1 MPHNNLELV
10 RRNLEEMRERRRKKR
25 LRVASLFV
33 ATVMGMIAEY
43 YYRKRPRHLMDP
55 SEVIERDV
63 AGRKQMLRN
72 LYQGSNVYCY
82 DNLRLTKRSFSDLC
96 TILRERCDMCDTLN
110 VSVEEKVAI
119 FLLVVGHG
127 TKMRMI
133 RSSYGWSLEPI
144 SRYFNEVLRGVLSL
158 CHEFIKLPDPLAVQ
172 PEDSKWRWFE
182 DCLGALDG
190 THIDVFVPLAD
201 QGRYRNRKQQITT
214 NVLGVCDRHMKFVYV
229 LAGWEG
235 SASDSRVL
243 RDAMSRDDAFAIP
256 SGKYYLVDAGYTNGP
271 GFLAPYRSTRYHL
284 NEWAAQGNNPSN
296 AKELFNL
303 RHSTARNVIERTFGL
318 LKMRWAILR
327 KNSYFDLQNQIRI
340 INACCILHNFVRDR
354 QRDMDDLLLGQVDQV
369 ISVESHDVQ
378 SEVSMITNVQSSNQW
393 TNFRDT
399 KANQMFDDYQ
409 ARRGQCMIIF

>member
-10 RRNLEEMRERRRKKR
+10 RRNLDEMRERRRKKR

-82 DNLRLTKRSFSDLC
+82 DSLRLTKRSFSDLC

-214 NVLGVCDRHMKFVYV
+214 NVLGVCD
-229 LAGWEG
+229 
-235 SASDSRVL
+235 
-243 RDAMSRDDAFAIP
+243 
-256 SGKYYLVDAGYTNGP
+256 
-271 GFLAPYRSTRYHL
+271 
-284 NEWAAQGNNPSN
+284 
-296 AKELFNL
+296 
-303 RHSTARNVIERTFGL
+303 
-318 LKMRWAILR
+318 
-327 KNSYFDLQNQIRI
+327 
-340 INACCILHNFVRDR
+340 
-354 QRDMDDLLLGQVDQV
+354 
-369 ISVESHDVQ
+369 
-378 SEVSMITNVQSSNQW
+378 
-393 TNFRDT
+393 
-399 KANQMFDDYQ
+399 
-409 ARRGQCMIIF
+409 

>member
-10 RRNLEEMRERRRKKR
+10 RTNLEEMRERRRKKR

-82 DNLRLTKRSFSDLC
+82 DSLRLTKRSFSDLC

-327 KNSYFDLQNQIRI
+327 KNSYFDLQN
-340 INACCILHNFVRDR
+340 
-354 QRDMDDLLLGQVDQV
+354 
-369 ISVESHDVQ
+369 
-378 SEVSMITNVQSSNQW
+378 
-393 TNFRDT
+393 
-399 KANQMFDDYQ
+399 
-409 ARRGQCMIIF
+409 